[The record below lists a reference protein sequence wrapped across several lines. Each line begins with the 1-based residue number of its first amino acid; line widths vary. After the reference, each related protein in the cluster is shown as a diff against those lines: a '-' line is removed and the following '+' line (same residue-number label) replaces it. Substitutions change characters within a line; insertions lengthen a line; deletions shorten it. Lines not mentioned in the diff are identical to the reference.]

1 MVVVIVTGDGVVA
14 FSFTWK
20 YFYRPALL
28 SPFHLEVIAEVVV
41 AKADSAVVT
50 FPEYAVLSFFAEHP
64 LVRRQ
69 RDVVATFL
77 IICAPA
83 SAPREAIRW
92 ENHT

>member
-50 FPEYAVLSFFAEHP
+50 LSEDAVLPLFAEHP
-64 LVRRQ
+64 LFWSQ
-69 RDVVATFL
+69 RHVVTAL
-77 IICAPA
+77 LVI
-83 SAPREAIRW
+83 SAPTA
-92 ENHT
+92 TP